1 MLAFVIISLT
11 ILTIAIYGASQI
23 ILINNA
29 FFWSAHYWTK
39 HESKF
44 DIWSDLFFTKARTL
58 NSWGSN
64 SDSLK
69 CLSWVLRISW
79 SSGNCFDSSKV
90 HPAPQTFW
98 QISWSDWIED
108 DFDNNDYKCTFASD
122 SDYVK
127 IDKIN
132 SKKCD
137 NDDEHRV
144 YISWIIPPWETVT
157 ALSLTP
163 DLFEI
168 IANNKNNIWPNVRRS
183 LPENTSFKIKMD
195 VSWTGL
201 EMEIYEIDKNIL
213 DSRKIIYTTNKISGT
228 ITSTSWIVKDNWSL
242 TWGGDFL
249 FNTSSKY
256 YALLLTNTWNEI
268 KTFKLYWEKSW
279 WDLVYLNPI
288 NDDLELIEY
297 TKAVYTKVK
306 DDLIYKTKLFYV
318 EK

>member
-1 MLAFVIISLT
+1 
-11 ILTIAIYGASQI
+11 
-23 ILINNA
+23 
-29 FFWSAHYWTK
+29 
-39 HESKF
+39 
-44 DIWSDLFFTKARTL
+44 
-58 NSWGSN
+58 
-64 SDSLK
+64 
-69 CLSWVLRISW
+69 
-79 SSGNCFDSSKV
+79 
-90 HPAPQTFW
+90 
-98 QISWSDWIED
+98 
-108 DFDNNDYKCTFASD
+108 
-122 SDYVK
+122 
-127 IDKIN
+127 
-132 SKKCD
+132 
-137 NDDEHRV
+137 
-144 YISWIIPPWETVT
+144 
-157 ALSLTP
+157 
-163 DLFEI
+163 
-168 IANNKNNIWPNVRRS
+168 
-183 LPENTSFKIKMD
+183 MD